1 MDLEIQV
8 KARAK
13 QERVEALGGRR
24 YKVWVKAVPEK
35 GRANEAVIALLSRHL
50 GVPRSRLEI
59 TLGHTGSNKRVR
71 VLG

>member
-13 QERVEALGGRR
+13 FERVELVGERR

-35 GRANEAVIALLSRHL
+35 GRANEAVIKLLSEYL
-50 GVPRSRLEI
+50 GVSRSRLDI
-59 TLGHTGSNKRVR
+59 TTGHTSSKKRVR
-71 VLG
+71 VC